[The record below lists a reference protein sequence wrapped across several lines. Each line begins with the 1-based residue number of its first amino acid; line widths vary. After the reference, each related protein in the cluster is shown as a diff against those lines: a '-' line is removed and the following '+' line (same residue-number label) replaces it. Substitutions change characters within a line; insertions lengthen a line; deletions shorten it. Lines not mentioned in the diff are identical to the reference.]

1 MTSLYLCYFPVS
13 EPLVQTQVI
22 PYLRSLAAA
31 GVGIVLLTFE
41 PNPPRGKQKE
51 EIRERLERQGIA
63 WYCLRYHKRPSLP
76 ATLWDILAGT
86 VYAAWLVQRHRVNIV
101 HARSHVPAAMAF
113 FLRKLFGVKML
124 FDVRGLLAE
133 EYEDAG
139 VWRRDDVKFKLTKR
153 MERKCFDTADAIV
166 VLTERIKTILCDEG
180 SVNGTPITVI
190 PCCVD
195 VDKLRVDAQQAQA
208 LREQLGLSNKTVLL
222 YLGKL
227 GSWYMASEMVD
238 FFAVARETI
247 PNLHFLILTQSDYE
261 LARTEFSRRGI
272 GEEAFTLTTVSPDD
286 VPLYLALADVGI
298 SFIRPCFSKLAS
310 SPTKIGEY
318 LAAGVPIVSN
328 TGIGDC
334 DALLRENNVGV
345 LVEEFTESSYRIAV
359 AQLQNLLNDRDAVRQ
374 RCRVIVEQHLS
385 LQHVGGR
392 RYREVYSMLASSWS
406 DGVIE

>member
-22 PYLRSLAAA
+22 PYLRSLAAE

-41 PNPPRGKQKE
+41 PTPPRGKQKE

-76 ATLWDILAGT
+76 ATLWDVLAGT

-153 MERKCFDTADAIV
+153 MERKCFDAADAIV

-195 VDKLRVDAQQAQA
+195 VDKFRADAQQAQA
-208 LREQLGLSNKTVLL
+208 LREQLGLSDKTVLL

-238 FFAVARETI
+238 FFAVAREMI
-247 PNLHFLILTQSDYE
+247 SNLHFLILTQSDYA
-261 LARTEFSRRGI
+261 LARTEFMRRGI

-286 VPLYLALADVGI
+286 VPLYLAAADVGI

-318 LAAGVPIVSN
+318 LAAGLPIISN

-345 LVEEFTESSYRIAV
+345 LVEEFNEWSYRAAV
-359 AQLQNLLNDRDAVRQ
+359 AQLQNLLADHDAVRQ
-374 RCRVIVEQHLS
+374 RCRVVAEQRLS

-392 RYREVYSMLASSWS
+392 RYREVYNMLASSWS
-406 DGVIE
+406 HGVME

>member
-1 MTSLYLCYFPVS
+1 MTSLYLCYFPVT

-22 PYLRSLAAA
+22 PYLRALAGGGI
-31 GVGIVLLTFE
+31 GVVLLTFE

-51 EIRERLERQGIA
+51 EMREQLARRGIA
-63 WYCLRYHKRPSLP
+63 WYCLRYHKHPSLP
-76 ATLWDILAGT
+76 ATLWDVLTGT
-86 VYAAWLVQRHRVNIV
+86 VFAAFLIQRHRVNIV

-139 VWRRDDVKFKLTKR
+139 MWRRDDIKFKLTKL
-153 MERKCFDTADAIV
+153 MERKCLDAADAIV
-166 VLTERIKTILCDEG
+166 VLTERAKTMLGAEG
-180 SVNGTPITVI
+180 RVNGIPITVI

-195 VDKLRVDAQQAQA
+195 VDKFRVDAQPAQR
-208 LREQLGLSNKTVLL
+208 LRQQLGLRDKTVLL

-227 GSWYMASEMVD
+227 GSWYLAAEMVD
-238 FFAVARETI
+238 FFAIARETI
-247 PNLHFLILTQSDYE
+247 SNLHFLILTQSDHA
-261 LARTEFSRRGI
+261 LARVEFARRGI
-272 GEEAFTLTTVSPDD
+272 GEEAFTLTTVAPDA
-286 VPLYLALADVGI
+286 VPFYLALADVGI

-345 LVEEFTESSYRIAV
+345 LVEEFSDECYRAAA
-359 AQLQNLLNDRDAVRQ
+359 AQLQNLLDDRENVRQ
-374 RCRVIVEQHLS
+374 RCRAVAERHLS

-392 RYREVYSMLASSWS
+392 RYREVYDLLTR
-406 DGVIE
+406 G